1 MLRAAA
7 ITAGLP
13 PDVGGGLLCGAAD
26 GEVPTAGWMP
36 VAHTTRTVASASW
49 RVRTYRSGNVR
60 AAGKPHAAR
69 LREGT
74 D

>member
-13 PDVGGGLLCGAAD
+13 PDVGGGLLCGAAA
-26 GEVPTAGWMP
+26 GEMPAGWMP

-60 AAGKPHAAR
+60 ATGKPHDAR
-69 LREGT
+69 LREGA